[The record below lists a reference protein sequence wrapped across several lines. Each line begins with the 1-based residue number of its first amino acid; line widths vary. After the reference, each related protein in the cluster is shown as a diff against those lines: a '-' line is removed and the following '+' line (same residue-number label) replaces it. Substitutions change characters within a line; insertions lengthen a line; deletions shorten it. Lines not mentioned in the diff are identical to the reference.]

1 MHLFCISK
9 DDLHLAP
16 ECLNWGGGWWGG
28 EGGGGGGGRKAYTCI
43 CFVCERKKI
52 F

>member
-28 EGGGGGGGRKAYTCI
+28 EGGGGGGREEGLYMHLFCL
-43 CFVCERKKI
+43 
-52 F
+52 